1 MNNEYNLIKDF
12 QTEIEGKPLYSF
24 LVNKNEYGQILWFN
38 DKNNIK
44 PFFSYGHKLSELK
57 ILWDELYNVD
67 VINKPITKNKKPDCT
82 TRDESFIYTK
92 MEQLKNDVVGI
103 QLVGYRQ
110 YLVTYIKRRDMSS
123 GNLYL
128 DYSDSPCY

>member
-1 MNNEYNLIKDF
+1 
-12 QTEIEGKPLYSF
+12 
-24 LVNKNEYGQILWFN
+24 
-38 DKNNIK
+38 
-44 PFFSYGHKLSELK
+44 
-57 ILWDELYNVD
+57 
-67 VINKPITKNKKPDCT
+67 
-82 TRDESFIYTK
+82 

-128 DYSDSPCY
+128 DYSDAPCY

>member
-1 MNNEYNLIKDF
+1 MILKTFELNKIRDNAIFHL
-12 QTEIEGKPLYSF
+12 LYG
-24 LVNKNEYGQILWFN
+24 KNEGL
-38 DKNNIK
+38 KN
-44 PFFSYGHKLSELK
+44 E
-57 ILWDELYNVD
+57 
-67 VINKPITKNKKPDCT
+67 VINNITKNKKPDCR

-128 DYSDSPCY
+128 DYSDAPCY